1 MSATPPV
8 GHGLA
13 APNAAV
19 GATPA
24 PRGVGP
30 PREKTAHGIGPPL
43 WLLLELTYRCPL
55 HCVYCYN
62 PTDFA
67 NTGAELAT
75 ADWIRVLREARALGA
90 VQLGLSG
97 GEPLV
102 REDLEPL
109 VAEAHALGFYINL
122 ITSGVGMSEVRVR
135 ALREAGLD
143 HIQLSFQDSTR
154 ELNDFLSSTRTF
166 ERKSQAASL
175 IRQHGYPM
183 VLNVVLHRLNIDHV
197 GEILAMAEAMG
208 AQYVELANTQYY
220 GWAWLNRAH
229 LLPSRA
235 QLERAE
241 AVTQRFRERVGNRMQ
256 IYFVVPD
263 YFETRPKACM
273 NGLGSVFLAIAPDG
287 TAMPCHAARMLPGLN
302 LPNVRDADLRAIWY
316 DSLAFNRFRGEAW
329 MKEPCRSCPERS
341 RDFGGCRCQAYL
353 LTGDPDNADPV
364 CDLSPHHALV
374 TAAVA
379 RAEQAGS
386 AAPAAAQERPLV
398 FRDHRVSI
406 AVVSGDPARGG
417 APTGRT

>member
-1 MSATPPV
+1 MSAAPPV
-8 GHGLA
+8 GPGA
-13 APNAAV
+13 APAL
-19 GATPA
+19 T
-24 PRGVGP
+24 
-30 PREKTAHGIGPPL
+30 TAHGAGPPL

-67 NTGAELAT
+67 NTGAELST
-75 ADWIRVLREARALGA
+75 AEWIRVLREARALGA

-97 GEPLV
+97 GEPLL
-102 REDLEPL
+102 REDLEPI
-109 VAEAHALGFYINL
+109 VAEAHALGYYINL
-122 ITSGVGMSEVRVR
+122 ITSGVGLTEARIG
-135 ALREAGLD
+135 ALKQAGLD

-166 ERKSQAASL
+166 EMKSRVAAL
-175 IRQHGYPM
+175 IREYGYPM

-197 GEILAMAEAMG
+197 GEILEMAEAMQ

-220 GWAWLNRAH
+220 GWAWLNRGQ

-241 AVTQRFRERVGNRMQ
+241 AVTQRFRARLGQRMQ

-273 NGLGSVFLAIAPDG
+273 SGLGSVFLAVAPDG
-287 TAMPCHAARMLPGLN
+287 TAMPCHAARMLPGLD
-302 LPNVRDADLRAIWY
+302 LPNVRDCDIRAIWHN
-316 DSLAFNRFRGEAW
+316 SSAFNRFRGEGW

-353 LTGDPDNADPV
+353 LTGDADNADPV

-379 RAEQAGS
+379 RAEQAVSG
-386 AAPAAAQERPLV
+386 APAASGATAPAAGRPLV
-398 FRDHRVSI
+398 FRDHRISI
-406 AVVSGDPARGG
+406 PVVTEDPAPRGL
-417 APTGRT
+417 PTGRA